1 MKNTMKIMLA
11 LMAGAVVAISCNK
24 EMEFDENPIVE
35 EPILSF
41 LAGTE
46 GDATKTFIDGFKVKW
61 SASDAISILDG
72 THVGKYTL
80 TTGAGTTS
88 GVFEFANEGEAVTV
102 QTVYAVY
109 PYAPSIDITVT
120 RQDII
125 DYMMVTFG
133 ANQDECEEYLDEE
146 LEIEEMK
153 GYYAQDPDTYGP
165 MIIAFLETECFTQEL
180 YDLCWVYVQGGYS
193 VQGPTLNGSVVS
205 NLSIPEIQT
214 VAAGQSVDPATMVMV
229 GKSTDGQNLAFKNAC
244 AYVKVT
250 LTEPCL
256 KVTVTARG
264 GENIAGTVSVDMTNA
279 QAPAITCTDGKNVVT
294 LKAAEGNLA
303 AGTYYIAVVP
313 SALQYGLSIKY
324 FNPETGLFKASV
336 LETAYNFVRSN
347 VHNGGS
353 NAIASVEGALWEE
366 NTNSLFW
373 LPEDGYA
380 INQSVE
386 KVIINA
392 NIGTGMPAG
401 ARSLGE
407 KDCLWTYY
415 DDAEKTIH
423 IGTSAP
429 SIWFTSAANL
439 FCEFPALTTY
449 TGLDKFNL
457 SEVTN
462 FSEMFKNNDAIVSL
476 DLSCWNFTCIKNATR
491 MFAYTY
497 WMNSLTLNNSFN
509 TKGATILDMFNR
521 TSFSAHDFTVY
532 GITDQEIKNDI
543 KERGDWN
550 SLGSYM
556 KFDGE

>member
-1 MKNTMKIMLA
+1 MKNTMRIMLA

-61 SASDAISILDG
+61 SANDAIAILDG
-72 THVGKYTL
+72 THAGKYTL

-88 GVFEFANEGEAVTV
+88 GVFEFANEGGAVTE

-125 DYMMVTFG
+125 DYLMVTYGFG
-133 ANQDECEEYLDEE
+133 QEVCEKYLDDE
-146 LEIEEMK
+146 LYIEDMK

-165 MIIAFLETECFTQEL
+165 IIIDLLVEGCPTQEL
-180 YDLCWVYVQGGYS
+180 YDLCWLYVQGGHS
-193 VQGPTLNGSVVS
+193 VLGPTLSGSVVS

-229 GKSTDGQNLAFKNAC
+229 GKSTDGQNLAFRNAC

-264 GENIAGTVSVDMTNA
+264 GENIVGTVSVDMANA
-279 QAPAITCTDGKNVVT
+279 QAPIIACENGKNIVT

-336 LETAYNFVRSN
+336 RETPYTFVRSN
-347 VHNGGS
+347 VHNGGD
-353 NAIASVEGALWEE
+353 NAIALVEGALWEE
-366 NTNSLFW
+366 NTIINFW
-373 LPEDGYA
+373 TPYDDAYKEA
-380 INQSVE
+380 E
-386 KVIINA
+386 KVVINV
-392 NIGTGMPAG
+392 NVSTGMPAG
-401 ARSLGE
+401 AKSLGE
-407 KDCLWTYY
+407 KGSLWTYY
-415 DDAEKTIH
+415 DNAEKAIC
-423 IGTSAP
+423 IETSAP
-429 SIWFTSAANL
+429 SIWFTTMRDL
-439 FCEFPALTTY
+439 FDALNVVKSY
-449 TGLDKFNL
+449 TGLDNFYV
-457 SEVTN
+457 SEVTDFTEVFESN
-462 FSEMFKNNDAIVSL
+462 PALVEL
-476 DLSCWNFTCIKNATR
+476 DLSSWQFSNIKTAYE
-491 MFAYTY
+491 MFAYT
-497 WMNSLTLNNSFN
+497 NQLKSLTLNSSFN
-509 TKGATILDMFNR
+509 TLNANIGGLFNR

-532 GITDQEIKNDI
+532 GITDQTIKDDI
-543 KERGDWN
+543 KARGDWN
-550 SLGSYM
+550 HGAIDYM